1 MITDTIEHATHYPL
15 GPAWEKAFAFLKTLN
30 ADTPEGDYPI
40 DGTSIFAIVMS
51 YETKEPDQA
60 RFEAHQQYA
69 DIQSTLVGAEGIAVV
84 QTEGLTSS
92 TKYDEERDVAFYETP
107 ETIPTLVDVYPGS
120 FAYLLPQDCHMPQ
133 LAVGSPQM
141 IKKVVVKIALSELGL
156 I

>member
-1 MITDTIEHATHYPL
+1 MITDTIANASNYSL
-15 GPAWEKAFAFLKTLN
+15 GPAWDKAFAFLETIN
-30 ADTPEGDYPI
+30 GDTPDGDYPI
-40 DGTSIFAIVMS
+40 DGKSIFAIVMS

-60 RFEAHQQYA
+60 KFEAHQKYA

-84 QTEGLTSS
+84 QTEDLTA
-92 TKYDEERDVAFYETP
+92 TTEYEEDRDVTFYNTP

-133 LAVGSPQM
+133 LAVGAPQM

-156 I
+156 